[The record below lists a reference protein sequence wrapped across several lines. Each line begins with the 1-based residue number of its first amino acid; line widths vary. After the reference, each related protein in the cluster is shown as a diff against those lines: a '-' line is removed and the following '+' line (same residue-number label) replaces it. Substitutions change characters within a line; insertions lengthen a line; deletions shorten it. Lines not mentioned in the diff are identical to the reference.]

1 MAVIS
6 GTTNLRA
13 VFRESSERV
22 QLVTSHTPA
31 LHRMNQLCKRELS
44 AWIQE
49 KVEEFNLRL

>member
-31 LHRMNQLCKRELS
+31 LHRMNRLCKRELS

-49 KVEEFNLRL
+49 KVEEFNLWL